1 MMKRQHAVK
10 RASFEI
16 PTSLLY
22 AIIVAL
28 LIIAFYSSISQ
39 VPKKETEKL
48 YGPGGNAAAYVALK
62 KVCGNWMSYIELCE
76 KCDCT
81 QCRDAFI
88 QEFSVFSAYYVPYY
102 VSASKLA
109 ISQPSPTVTPP
120 PFTEN
125 PELSYDPQCTSG
137 EGCTIKCAEALNA
150 MNIPYQSTD
159 PLGEIKKALYPTSDD
174 AGVKSAASDLRKLLR
189 NEYAEPCAQVCIW
202 VSGRDQSC
210 ALGPEACAKG
220 LPPAYQKLP

>member
-22 AIIVAL
+22 ALIVAL
-28 LIIAFYSSISQ
+28 LIIAFYSAMSQ
-39 VPKKETEKL
+39 TPKKETEKL

-62 KVCGNWMSYIELCE
+62 KVCGSWMSYIELCGE
-76 KCDCT
+76 CDCT

-88 QEFSVFSAYYVPYY
+88 QELSVFSAYYVPYY

-109 ISQPSPTVTPP
+109 IPQPSPTVTPP
-120 PFTEN
+120 PFTPN
-125 PELSYDPQCTSG
+125 PELSYDPQCAGGG
-137 EGCTIKCAEALNA
+137 ECTTKCAEALNA
-150 MNIPYQSTD
+150 MKIPYQSTD

-174 AGVKSAASDLRKLLR
+174 AGVKSEAAGLRKLLR
-189 NEYAEPCAQVCIW
+189 KDYAEPCAKVCVW
-202 VSGRDQSC
+202 VSGRDRQC
-210 ALGPEACAKG
+210 ALGPGACAKG
-220 LPPAYQKLP
+220 LPPQYQKLP